1 MILRTARLALRR
13 AEMSDLAAM
22 HAMMSDAETMRYWA
36 TLPHADLDVTRA
48 WLSNM
53 VADPEGLND
62 DFVLVHDG
70 SVVGHAGAWRMPEI
84 GFMLHRDHRGKGL
97 MSEAMAAVI
106 PHLFARHDV
115 PALTA
120 DVDPRN
126 AASLALLSALG
137 FSETGRA
144 ERTFLLGAEWAD
156 SIYLHLP
163 RADWRGVRPR

>member
-1 MILRTARLALRR
+1 MILQTTRLTLRR
-13 AEMSDLAAM
+13 AEMSDLAVVN
-22 HAMMSDAETMRYWA
+22 AMMSDAETMRYWA
-36 TLPHADLDVTRA
+36 TLPHADLEVTRA

-62 DFVLVHDG
+62 EFVLVQDG
-70 SVVGHAGAWRMPEI
+70 CVVGKAGAWRMPEI

-97 MSEAMAAVI
+97 MFEAMAAVI
-106 PHLFARHDV
+106 PYLFARHGV

-126 AASLALLSALG
+126 AASLALLAALG

-144 ERTFLLGAEWAD
+144 ERTFLLGEEWAD

-163 RADWRGVRPR
+163 RADWRRITPR